1 MNTSEFED
9 SDDNDNIDNKTE
21 ETELNASTELPQSS
35 LALSQKK
42 KKKKK
47 RRCKRQRRN
56 RKSSETEKKHVGVRF
71 GSVHVREHERC
82 LGLDGVPL
90 EGGWPLG
97 ISPTITREYEA
108 TLNEFEEMR
117 QEELRERWR
126 QVMEKHWK
134 QNEKEHST
142 TTSKTVVVVTP
153 PPPTEYLETRQYDY
167 RKRVD
172 EMTQSTK
179 NPLFGPLPEEDRMML
194 LVSHDDSA
202 DDTTTTATTANSAK
216 QQGQGRTRA
225 RSNSMHSGT
234 TNDNTNSNSNNNN
247 NNNNKRHN
255 RMTTRGRG
263 RANSEQL
270 YDDSEHYSSTH
281 VMHIQ
286 HSLEQ
291 VRIHRT
297 LEGSV
302 GCTCRKLDVYIPPPA
317 PHDGGEGKKKAPQ
330 HRRRRMK
337 PLKVIE
343 ELRKRG
349 KLPPNHYSSNNM
361 SRSELEQLLHDVV
374 EEEPCC
380 WGDEC
385 SCRREGIGCQAD
397 ACSCWLES
405 HQPRKG
411 RNNHHRGGGGMQE
424 ENDLLSVTRI
434 RERCGNNMYCVDVD
448 RIHEFRRGYCCQ
460 EIVDESSGAA
470 DNDNN
475 GKSS

>member
-1 MNTSEFED
+1 
-9 SDDNDNIDNKTE
+9 
-21 ETELNASTELPQSS
+21 
-35 LALSQKK
+35 
-42 KKKKK
+42 
-47 RRCKRQRRN
+47 
-56 RKSSETEKKHVGVRF
+56 
-71 GSVHVREHERC
+71 
-82 LGLDGVPL
+82 
-90 EGGWPLG
+90 
-97 ISPTITREYEA
+97 
-108 TLNEFEEMR
+108 
-117 QEELRERWR
+117 
-126 QVMEKHWK
+126 
-134 QNEKEHST
+134 
-142 TTSKTVVVVTP
+142 
-153 PPPTEYLETRQYDY
+153 
-167 RKRVD
+167 VD
-172 EMTQSTK
+172 EITQSTK

-234 TNDNTNSNSNNNN
+234 TNDNTNSNNNNNNNNSNNNN
-247 NNNNKRHN
+247 NNNNNSKRHN
-255 RMTTRGRG
+255 RMTTTTRGRG

-411 RNNHHRGGGGMQE
+411 RNNNHHHGGMQD